1 MRWEHDPIEGL
12 LAMEQSADLVMRRDA
27 IDDPHFYE
35 TLAFVPQCFEHQL
48 DVAVS
53 AAALVAV
60 EWTGMQDV
68 VLLID
73 PAADEDGAHR
83 VYAHDIST
91 LPGQPFDWWFPDLS
105 DALALIQR
113 GREEQVSWPESRI
126 DDAWERSPRSGRFVL
141 ERVLEQSLSF
151 WDEAAEDLDELRAAV
166 EVRHRPESVA
176 GQRFRRYLDALAT
189 ARDGGV
195 PAFAERAATDPACV
209 RRGVAAHA
217 RRWLATRR
225 S

>member
-1 MRWEHDPIEGL
+1 MRWEQAESL
-12 LAMEQSADLVMRRDA
+12 LAVAQSADLVRMRRGA
-27 IDDPHFYE
+27 IDDPCFYE
-35 TLAFVPQCFEHQL
+35 TLAFVPQCSEHQL
-48 DVAVS
+48 DMAVS
-53 AAALVAV
+53 GAALVAL

-73 PAADEDGAHR
+73 PLADEDGAHR
-83 VYAHDIST
+83 VYAHDVGT

-113 GREEQVSWPESRI
+113 GREGKQVTWPESRI
-126 DDAWERSPRSGRFVL
+126 DDAWERSARSGRFVL

-151 WDEAAEDLDELRAAV
+151 WDEASGGLDELRAAV
-166 EVRHRPESVA
+166 EGRHGPGSVA
-176 GQRFRRYLDALAT
+176 CERFRRYLDALAT

-195 PAFAERAATDPACV
+195 PTFAERAATDPACV

-217 RRWLATRR
+217 RRWLTARR